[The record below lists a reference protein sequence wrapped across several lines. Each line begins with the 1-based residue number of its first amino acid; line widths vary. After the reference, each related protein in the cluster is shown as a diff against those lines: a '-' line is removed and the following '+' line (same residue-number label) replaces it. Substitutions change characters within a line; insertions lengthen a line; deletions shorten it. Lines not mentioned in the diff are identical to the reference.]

1 MKIKARSVLACIVVL
16 FLVPSLFASG
26 KKEMPEQKEKPII
39 AVSILPQSYFVQ
51 QIAGSLVD
59 VVVLVGE
66 GQSPHS
72 YEPTPR
78 QMAQLAQAQCWVISG
93 TDFEVSLVPKIT
105 ALYPELKIVDGT
117 QGVAFRFLEQHDHEG
132 EMAESPQGIEIDRH
146 TWLGWENS
154 LILSRHVKDALLE
167 MLPEQRET
175 IQNNYSQLVQD
186 INDTFEE
193 LKDSLAQLDG
203 RTVFVYHPSF
213 GYFFD
218 EFGIVQEAV
227 ETGGKEPTAKSLGDL
242 IAKAKEDQVAAIF
255 VQVQFPVR
263 AATTVA
269 EAVGAQVISL
279 DPLAED
285 WLGNIRQMGTA
296 LLSAIE
302 R

>member
-1 MKIKARSVLACIVVL
+1 MKIKNRVILASIVVL
-16 FLVPSLFASG
+16 FLVPALFAAG
-26 KKEMPEQKEKPII
+26 KNEIPAQGEKPIV
-39 AVSILPQSYFVQ
+39 AVSILPQAYFVH

-66 GQSPHS
+66 GQSPHA

-78 QMAQLAQAQCWVISG
+78 QMAQLAQAGCWVLSG
-93 TDFEVSLVPKIT
+93 TDFEISLLPKIS
-105 ALYPELKIVDGT
+105 ALYPELNIVDGT
-117 QGVAFRFLEQHDHEG
+117 QGVVLRSLDQHDHED
-132 EMAESPQGIEIDRH
+132 EETASPQGIEIDRH

-154 LILSRHVKDALLE
+154 LILSNHVKDALLE
-167 MLPEQRET
+167 MLPGQRET
-175 IQNNYSQLVQD
+175 IENNYSKLVQD

-193 LKDSLAQLDG
+193 LKVSLAQLKG
-203 RTVFVYHPSF
+203 RTVFVYHPAF

-218 EFGIVQEAV
+218 AFGIVQEAV

-255 VQVQFPVR
+255 VQVQFPVQ

-269 EAVGAQVISL
+269 EAVGAQVIAL

-285 WLGNIRQMGTA
+285 WLDNIRQMGKA
-296 LLSAIE
+296 LLFATE

>member
-1 MKIKARSVLACIVVL
+1 MKIKTRAALACIVVL
-16 FLVPSLFASG
+16 FLVPALFASG
-26 KKEMPEQKEKPII
+26 KKEIPAQGEKPIV
-39 AVSILPQSYFVQ
+39 AVSILPQAYFVR

-66 GQSPHS
+66 GQSPHA

-78 QMAQLAQAQCWVISG
+78 QMAQLAQAGCWVLSG
-93 TDFEVSLVPKIT
+93 TDFEISLLPKIS
-105 ALYPELKIVDGT
+105 ALYPKLKIVDGT
-117 QGVAFRFLEQHDHEG
+117 QGVVFRSLDQHDHEG
-132 EMAESPQGIEIDRH
+132 EQTASPQGIEIDRH

-154 LILSRHVKDALLE
+154 LILSSHVKDLLIE
-167 MLPEQRET
+167 MLPGQRET
-175 IQNNYSQLVQD
+175 LESNYSQLVQD

-193 LKDSLAQLDG
+193 LKVSLAQLKG

-218 EFGIVQEAV
+218 AFGIVQEAV
-227 ETGGKEPTAKSLGDL
+227 ETGGKEPTAKGLGDL

-255 VQVQFPVR
+255 VQVQFPVQ

-269 EAVGAQVISL
+269 EAVGAQVIAL

-285 WLGNIRQMGTA
+285 WLDNIRQMGKA
-296 LLSAIE
+296 LLFATE